1 MKEDNKCKEFN
12 EKFLGSYQQELSD
25 PTNKNH
31 QFDSEKTTADGQV
44 MNTVINL
51 DLTAFGYPLADFS
64 NALYPNGAPIGS
76 RHKSAIKL
84 AYDLLIICD
93 GDAQKVQALL
103 MQLQWVKDVVA
114 ERGQKE
120 IDDIME
126 SAQKLKHKRE
136 SENYYE
142 LQPSKEMRRAIEQ
155 VTGRKYLALVKE
167 MQKQA
172 LGVMT
177 DAEQQDT
184 TAMLER
190 IGQEIEKLFPR
201 YPLIKLLCH
210 RLERK
215 YYVVALFV
223 GGAFCMTLMTRCWY
237 QSGMEPGRK
246 CRLNSVLELIGR
258 SGGGKHIA
266 VRLYKLLMTPV
277 R

>member
-1 MKEDNKCKEFN
+1 MTQENKSKEFN

-31 QFDSEKTTADGQV
+31 QFDSDAQQLAASVTTP
-44 MNTVINL
+44 TVNL
-51 DLTAFGYPLADFS
+51 DLTAFGCPITDFT
-64 NALYPNGAPIGS
+64 NALLPNGAPVGS

-84 AYDLLIICD
+84 AYDLLVVCD
-93 GDAQKVQALL
+93 GDAEKVQALL

-190 IGQEIEKLFPR
+190 IG
-201 YPLIKLLCH
+201 
-210 RLERK
+210 
-215 YYVVALFV
+215 
-223 GGAFCMTLMTRCWY
+223 
-237 QSGMEPGRK
+237 
-246 CRLNSVLELIGR
+246 
-258 SGGGKHIA
+258 
-266 VRLYKLLMTPV
+266 
-277 R
+277 